1 MRAEATTEPRTAAGR
16 FAYGHSGN
24 PAGRPKGARNRATL
38 AAEALLA
45 ENAEGLAQK
54 LVDDALGGDGPALR
68 FALARLCPAATGRPV
83 ALDLAPG
90 REGDLLH
97 IHGLLM
103 RGLADGEITP
113 DEASAVARVLAVG
126 AKLIELQRKLRRDAA
141 RGQGEAARA
150 EQPKHPSRPQPVS
163 DLYSAAE
170 LKAESK
176 AGSESPLPNPSP
188 QAGEGDE
195 RPVSNLYFSR
205 AALRASTTLARPP
218 VSDLY
223 FSRAAA

>member
-1 MRAEATTEPRTAAGR
+1 MLAEATTETRSAAGR
-16 FAYGHSGN
+16 FAPGHSGN

-45 ENAEGLAQK
+45 ENAEGLARK
-54 LVDDALGGDGPALR
+54 LVDAALGGDGPALR
-68 FALARLCPAATGRPV
+68 FALARFCPAANGRPI

-113 DEASAVARVLAVG
+113 DEAAAVARVLAVG
-126 AKLIELQRKLRRDAA
+126 AKLVELRRKLRKDAA

-150 EQPKHPSRPQPVS
+150 EPAPSSRPQPVS
-163 DLYSAAE
+163 DLYSS
-170 LKAESK
+170 AESE
-176 AGSESPLPNPSP
+176 AGPESPLPNPP
-188 QAGEGDE
+188 RQAGAGDE
-195 RPVSNLYFSR
+195 RPVSHLYSAR
-205 AALRASTTLARPP
+205 AALRASTTLGRPP

>member
-1 MRAEATTEPRTAAGR
+1 MLAEATTETRSAAGR
-16 FAYGHSGN
+16 FAPGHSGN

-45 ENAEGLAQK
+45 ENVEGLMGK
-54 LVDDALGGDGPALR
+54 LIEDGLAGDGPTLR
-68 FALARLCPAATGRPV
+68 FLIGRLCPAATGRPI

-113 DEASAVARVLAVG
+113 DEAAAVARVLAAG
-126 AKLIELQRKLRRDAA
+126 AKLIELQRKLRKDAA

-150 EQPKHPSRPQPVS
+150 EPVPSSRPQPVS
-163 DLYSAAE
+163 DLYSSAE
-170 LKAESK
+170 
-176 AGSESPLPNPSP
+176 SESPLPNPSP
-188 QAGEGDE
+188 RAGAGDE
-195 RPVSNLYFSR
+195 RPVSHLYFSR
-205 AALRASTTLARPP
+205 AALRASTTLGRPP